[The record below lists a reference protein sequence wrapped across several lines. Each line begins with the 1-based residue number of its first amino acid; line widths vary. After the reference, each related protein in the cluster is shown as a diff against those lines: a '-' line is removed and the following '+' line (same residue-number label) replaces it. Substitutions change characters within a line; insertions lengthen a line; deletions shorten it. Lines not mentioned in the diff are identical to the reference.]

1 MSEVRG
7 VVVAHGDLAHCL
19 VETTRSISGVEDAF
33 RPVSNAGC
41 SPAMLASRI
50 AEAIGDHSA
59 ILFVDLA
66 SGSCAHTARLV
77 SRERPGVGVV
87 TGVNL
92 PMLLDFVFHRD
103 MEVAELAERLADKAC
118 AGISAHPPGDAP

>member
-33 RPVSNAGC
+33 HPVSNAGC
-41 SPAMLASRI
+41 SPAALASRI
-50 AEAIGDHSA
+50 EGAIGGDAA

-77 SRERPGVGVV
+77 ARERMGVSVIM
-87 TGVNL
+87 GVNL
-92 PMLLDFVFHRD
+92 PMLLDFVFHRE
-103 MEVAELAERLADKAC
+103 MEVEELTTRLIEKART
-118 AGISAHPPGDAP
+118 GIVGHLSGDAP